1 MLYCLYFQEIN
12 DILLPKENLKKGE
25 IVPKNIL
32 NLVIF
37 QKFLLS
43 KGICLEELFQYQAC
57 FWNLY
62 QKVYLHILEISR
74 TSAM

>member
-1 MLYCLYFQEIN
+1 MLYCLYFEEVN

-37 QKFLLS
+37 QKCLLS
-43 KGICLEELFQYQAC
+43 KCICLEELFQYQAC
-57 FWNLY
+57 FWNPY
-62 QKVYLHILEISR
+62 QKVYVHILEISR